1 MNNKNAV
8 VYLLNNNEKDK
19 NNFRSSIG
27 LLVKNYLNKF
37 PCDVIC
43 FHEKDFDKNEI
54 KLIKDNVKINII
66 FEEIEFNL
74 PNYNQEILNQI
85 PEYFPHPDFP
95 ECQGFSLGYRHMCRF
110 FAGEVFKQK
119 VLEKY
124 EYIWRLDTDSFI
136 LEEISN
142 SVFIKMKDNDCDYG
156 YINIQNDHEGVIK
169 NLWDTCYEYFKS
181 VGDFKHFFET
191 DKDKHFR
198 KVYYTNFEIF
208 NMSWFKSDEYQ
219 SFYKFIDES
228 AGIYKY
234 RWGDHILRYIALNCL
249 SSPNKC
255 LFYNDIKYYHSELYF
270 NREFYETFK

>member
-1 MNNKNAV
+1 MNNKNAI

-27 LLVKNYLNKF
+27 LLIKNYLNKF

-54 KLIKDNVKINII
+54 KLIQDNVKIDIF

-74 PNYNQEILNQI
+74 PDYSQEILNQI
-85 PEYFPHPDFP
+85 PEYYPHPDFP

-110 FAGEVFKQK
+110 FAGEIFKQEILK
-119 VLEKY
+119 DY
-124 EYIWRLDTDSFI
+124 DYIWRLDTDSFI
-136 LEEISN
+136 LEQINNNVFMQMSN
-142 SVFIKMKDNDCDYG
+142 NNFNYG

-169 NLWDTCYEYFKS
+169 KLWETCYEYFKTL
-181 VGDFKHFFET
+181 GDFKQFFEI
-191 DKDKHFR
+191 DKDKHYK

-208 NMSWFKSDEYQ
+208 KMSWFRNDEYQ

-234 RWGDHILRYIALNCL
+234 RWGDHVLRYIALNCL
-249 SSPNKC
+249 SDPSKC
-255 LFYNDIKYYHSELYF
+255 LFYKDIKYYHSELYF
-270 NREFYETFK
+270 NRQFSDTF